1 MKLAQVFAKKVSLAK
16 TLSTK
21 PQSFQATTKSAEEKK
36 IKK

>member
-1 MKLAQVFAKKVSLAK
+1 MKLAQLFAKKVSLAK

-21 PQSFQATTKSAEEKK
+21 PQGFQTTAKSAEEKK